1 MYHRRRPVLI
11 AGFSPLTQIGLARV
25 LSRLPE
31 VGTMS
36 AAAPTAAVRVA
47 ARDSAGMA
55 VVDQAVDP
63 GFAVVRALS
72 SAYASCP
79 VVVLLTPSGHADED
93 ARFAFG
99 QGARAVALVTASAS
113 YLHQMLSGVY
123 LGVPIQSKGETS
135 TGDQKRAHTLSHRET
150 EILALIAEGMSSRS
164 IAERLVVSVE
174 TVRSHAKNIIRKLE
188 ANGRAEAVSIAYRT
202 GILDTESLPPPCLLP
217 RVPRGSSAP
226 G

>member
-1 MYHRRRPVLI
+1 MHHHRRPVLI
-11 AGFSPLTQIGLARV
+11 VGFSPLTRIGLARV

-31 VGTMS
+31 VGAVS
-36 AAAPTAAVRVA
+36 AAASASAAVRFVGRNA
-47 ARDSAGMA
+47 TGMA
-55 VVDQAVDP
+55 VVDQAADP
-63 GFAVVRALS
+63 GFTLVRALS
-72 SAYASCP
+72 SGYTACP

-99 QGARAVALVTASAS
+99 QGARAVALATASAS
-113 YLHQMLSGVY
+113 YLHQVLAGVY

-135 TGDQKRAHTLSHRET
+135 SPDQKRSHALSQRET

-202 GILDTESLPPPCLLP
+202 GILDSDAALLALPPAGRLGP
-217 RVPRGSSAP
+217 S
-226 G
+226 